1 MSEIH
6 SIPLQMIL
14 GPHLDPYVT
23 SDKNN
28 PGASLE
34 RIEEAQLSRS
44 L

>member
-14 GPHLDPYVT
+14 GPQLDPCVT

-28 PGASLE
+28 TGASLE
-34 RIEEAQLSRS
+34 SIEEAQLSRS